1 MRATPKRERGARD
14 SSPKLNGDGSPSK
27 RRARRPSP
35 APPPRPS
42 ASAAEVAQR
51 LADHD
56 DCVRVASA
64 LLEDP
69 RRPRTHADGVRRAC
83 QEGHAWLAR
92 VTVAEHAEVAVQP
105 ALLAS
110 VRAPPITYQPA
121 LPRRVVKSGALSDL
135 QVEALMSA
143 GQCHAG
149 PLTAAGT
156 RRGFLLADGAGVGKG
171 RTQAAIL
178 LDAWL
183 QGHQRALWVSASADL
198 LVDARRDLEAVCTAA
213 AGVPP
218 LHTYLIPLTQL
229 PLGTPIQAPRGI
241 VFASYALLARPAR
254 LAQVLAWCEARK
266 AFEGVVALDECH
278 RAKAAGSTGAGSAVL
293 RLQTELP
300 LARVVY
306 SSATCATELQNVEYL
321 TRLALWGRG
330 TPHPNFGA
338 FREAMAAGGAAAKEL
353 LPVHLKC
360 DGALL
365 SRLIS
370 FEGVAVRVA
379 THQLTPAQRRLYNSS
394 ARLWLDLARLLRR
407 RAPLLPP
414 SAGSRFWSAHQ
425 RFFRCLVTALK
436 LPTLHAMLREGL
448 AAGKSVVVGLLGTGE
463 AYNSAPTEPSPVK
476 AEAGGGG
483 AAAAA
488 EGDGAAA
495 AVETTP
501 PAPSAILKA
510 VISSVLF
517 PEAAPTHREVAPL
530 LARAAALDLPPNPL
544 DDIMR
549 TLAADGVPAVELSGR
564 QEVAPHRNAQRA
576 RFQSGEATVAV
587 ISDAA
592 STGVSLHAT
601 RGADGTQP
609 VRPRLHITLELNWSA
624 DRQIQQ
630 LGRTHR
636 TGQACPPEHV
646 LLVSDVSGE
655 KRFVSTIARRLH
667 SLGALSGEGGGGGSR
682 LAEGKWGDVLESLE
696 TPQGSSALQQLYM
709 ALGIEVNGADED
721 DDAERRRARAALN
734 QLLRHF
740 VTTGEAAA
748 REAATAA
755 AAAAAEAAA
764 DGDGDD
770 ADGESDGDL
779 SESEG
784 SDGSGGSG
792 SGPTRWRG
800 GRRRRRRPVAAA
812 VGARVGAVPAPM
824 TVATEEEARLS
835 GGRCDGSSAARHAS
849 CFLSTHTAMATT
861 TTTPT
866 SDVPP
871 RAGRRGRRRRS
882 RCRARRR
889 RA

>member
-1 MRATPKRERGARD
+1 M
-14 SSPKLNGDGSPSK
+14 
-27 RRARRPSP
+27 
-35 APPPRPS
+35 
-42 ASAAEVAQR
+42 
-51 LADHD
+51 
-56 DCVRVASA
+56 
-64 LLEDP
+64 
-69 RRPRTHADGVRRAC
+69 
-83 QEGHAWLAR
+83 
-92 VTVAEHAEVAVQP
+92 
-105 ALLAS
+105 
-110 VRAPPITYQPA
+110 
-121 LPRRVVKSGALSDL
+121 
-135 QVEALMSA
+135 
-143 GQCHAG
+143 
-149 PLTAAGT
+149 
-156 RRGFLLADGAGVGKG
+156 
-171 RTQAAIL
+171 
-178 LDAWL
+178 
-183 QGHQRALWVSASADL
+183 SASADL

-407 RAPLLPP
+407 RAPAP
-414 SAGSRFWSAHQ
+414 AERGSRFWSAHQ

-476 AEAGGGG
+476 AEAGGG

-517 PEAAPTHREVAPL
+517 GGGADAPRG
-530 LARAAALDLPPNPL
+530 RAAARACGVARP
-544 DDIMR
+544 
-549 TLAADGVPAVELSGR
+549 AA
-564 QEVAPHRNAQRA
+564 
-576 RFQSGEATVAV
+576 
-587 ISDAA
+587 
-592 STGVSLHAT
+592 
-601 RGADGTQP
+601 QP
-609 VRPRLHITLELNWSA
+609 
-624 DRQIQQ
+624 
-630 LGRTHR
+630 LGRHH
-636 TGQACPPEHV
+636 AHP
-646 LLVSDVSGE
+646 
-655 KRFVSTIARRLH
+655 
-667 SLGALSGEGGGGGSR
+667 
-682 LAEGKWGDVLESLE
+682 
-696 TPQGSSALQQLYM
+696 
-709 ALGIEVNGADED
+709 
-721 DDAERRRARAALN
+721 
-734 QLLRHF
+734 
-740 VTTGEAAA
+740 
-748 REAATAA
+748 
-755 AAAAAEAAA
+755 
-764 DGDGDD
+764 
-770 ADGESDGDL
+770 
-779 SESEG
+779 
-784 SDGSGGSG
+784 
-792 SGPTRWRG
+792 
-800 GRRRRRRPVAAA
+800 RRRRRPRGRALRAPGGGAAPQ
-812 VGARVGAVPAPM
+812 R
-824 TVATEEEARLS
+824 
-835 GGRCDGSSAARHAS
+835 AARA
-849 CFLSTHTAMATT
+849 L
-861 TTTPT
+861 PE
-866 SDVPP
+866 
-871 RAGRRGRRRRS
+871 R
-882 RCRARRR
+882 
-889 RA
+889 